1 MLPLKHVVTKHKAKP
16 KLKHKSLSSTYS
28 SSISLSSIF
37 TNTLHSSKPKPKPKP
52 KPSFPIPDKQITA
65 TTFKTWF
72 QTSYLSNDP
81 LLLRI
86 HQFLSSKNDFS
97 ALFTSLNIPLTTPL
111 VLRVLHHVSYN
122 NDIQSCLKFFDWA
135 GRQPRYTHTRATFTA
150 IFRMLTTRAHL
161 MPMLFEILE
170 RFEKH
175 ELFYHNARFYDT
187 LVVGYA
193 IAGKPEI
200 ALHVFGRM
208 RFQGLDLDA
217 FAYHVLLNSLAEN
230 EYFNS
235 FDVILNQIRIRGY
248 ATRVTDTIVVKRLC
262 EQGRFDEAEEYV
274 NGMLGSGKKLRDFEV
289 SMLVGLLCERKKFE
303 RAVKLVKEFGNTGL
317 VPLEHAY
324 GVCIKG
330 LVKGGRLDDALEF
343 FRQTRDT
350 EGSVPHLYRY
360 NMLICRLLRENRL
373 REVYDLLMDMYE
385 SSIPPDQITMNVVLC
400 FFCKIGM
407 VNVALQLYESRSQ
420 FGLNPNTIAY
430 KYLILNLCWDG
441 SVKEAYSVFKRFI
454 GNDKLFP
461 DRETFTTLANALCRE
476 CKVDEMKELMDLA
489 KEREFTLSPVTNAKF
504 ISALC
509 QAGRLEDGYDEHGK
523 LENATAKL
531 YYDKMIEGFIK
542 SNKGEIAARLLVE
555 MKEKNLRLTRFS
567 CRAVIC
573 RLLDM
578 DNPITRVTKLLDSLT
593 QGKPD
598 TKIFNFF
605 IVGAGHANNT
615 DLAREVYELMPRN
628 NIVPTLL
635 SQRLVLNS
643 YLRNGKII
651 DALNFFNS
659 LRRLGVVSKKLYCSM
674 VIGLCKSNKVDIA
687 HDFLFEMLNAGVN
700 PDIEC
705 FESLV
710 WKLCSLR
717 RYHKAIN
724 LVQVYM
730 KGGRRL
736 TSFLGNTL
744 LWHSSLSPDVYGILV
759 HLRGAEEGENSPIST
774 LSFVIGAFSGCLS
787 VNRSIEELEK
797 LIAMCFPLD
806 THTYN
811 QLLRRVA
818 SYDMNQACE
827 LFNRMCQRGCKPNG
841 WTYDFMVRGFL
852 NHGRNDEAK
861 QWVEEMHQKGFDLTD
876 STRINVRKMI
886 LSNEE

>member
-1 MLPLKHVVTKHKAKP
+1 MPVV
-16 KLKHKSLSSTYS
+16 LEFLE
-28 SSISLSSIF
+28 
-37 TNTLHSSKPKPKPKP
+37 
-52 KPSFPIPDKQITA
+52 
-65 TTFKTWF
+65 TFRERGF
-72 QTSYLSNDP
+72 DP
-81 LLLRI
+81 
-86 HQFLSSKNDFS
+86 N
-97 ALFTSLNIPLTTPL
+97 
-111 VLRVLHHVSYN
+111 V
-122 NDIQSCLKFFDWA
+122 
-135 GRQPRYTHTRATFTA
+135 
-150 IFRMLTTRAHL
+150 
-161 MPMLFEILE
+161 
-170 RFEKH
+170 RFNE
-175 ELFYHNARFYDT
+175 T

-193 IAGKPEI
+193 IAGKPKI

-217 FAYHVLLNSLAEN
+217 FAYHILLNSLAEN
-230 EYFNS
+230 DYFNS

-248 ATRVTDTIVVKRLC
+248 ATHVTDTIVVKRLC
-262 EQGRFDEAEEYV
+262 KKGRFDEAEEYV

-350 EGSVPHLYRY
+350 EGSVPRLYRY

-373 REVYDLLMDMYE
+373 REVYDLLMDMHE
-385 SSIPPDQITMNVVLC
+385 SSIPPDRITMNVVLC

-407 VNVALQLYESRSQ
+407 VNAALQLYESRSQ

-454 GNDKLFP
+454 GNDNLFP
-461 DRETFTTLANALCRE
+461 DRQTFTTLANALCRE
-476 CKVDEMKELMDLA
+476 CKVDEMKELMNLA
-489 KEREFTLSPVTNAKF
+489 KEREFTLSPVTHAKF
-504 ISALC
+504 ILALC

-523 LENATAKL
+523 LDNATAKL
-531 YYDKMIEGFIK
+531 YCDKMIEDFIK
-542 SNKGEIAARLLVE
+542 SNNGEIAARLLVE

-573 RLLDM
+573 KLLDM
-578 DNPITRVTKLLDSLT
+578 DNPITRVTKLLDLLT

-605 IVGAGHANNT
+605 IDGAGHANNT
-615 DLAREVYELMPRN
+615 DLVREVYELMPRN

-643 YLRNGKII
+643 YLRNGKIFY
-651 DALNFFNS
+651 ALNFFNS
-659 LRRLGVVSKKLYCSM
+659 LRHLGVVSKKLYCSM

-687 HDFLFEMLNAGVN
+687 HDFFFEMLNAGVN

-710 WKLCSLR
+710 GKLCSLQ

-759 HLRGAEEGENSPIST
+759 HLRGAEEGENCPISS

-841 WTYDFMVRGFL
+841 WTYNFMVRGFL

-861 QWVEEMHQKGFDLTD
+861 HWVEEMHRKGFDLTD
-876 STRINVRKMI
+876 STRINVRKII

>member
-1 MLPLKHVVTKHKAKP
+1 M
-16 KLKHKSLSSTYS
+16 
-28 SSISLSSIF
+28 
-37 TNTLHSSKPKPKPKP
+37 
-52 KPSFPIPDKQITA
+52 
-65 TTFKTWF
+65 
-72 QTSYLSNDP
+72 
-81 LLLRI
+81 
-86 HQFLSSKNDFS
+86 
-97 ALFTSLNIPLTTPL
+97 
-111 VLRVLHHVSYN
+111 
-122 NDIQSCLKFFDWA
+122 
-135 GRQPRYTHTRATFTA
+135 TA
-150 IFRMLTTRAHL
+150 IFRILTARATDKPL
-161 MPMLFEILE
+161 LFEFLE
-170 RFEKH
+170 GFRKH
-175 ELFYHNARFYDT
+175 EFHHNVSFYDT

-193 IAGKPEI
+193 IAGKPEN
-200 ALHVFGRM
+200 ALHVFGKM

-217 FAYHVLLNSLAEN
+217 FAYHVLLNALGEN
-230 EYFNS
+230 DYFNS

-262 EQGRFDEAEEYV
+262 KKGRLDEAKEYV
-274 NGMLGSGKKLRDFEV
+274 NGMLGSGKKLRASEV
-289 SMLVGLLCERKKFE
+289 SMLVGLLCERTKFE
-303 RAVKLVKEFGNTGL
+303 HVVELVNEFGNTGL

-324 GVCIKG
+324 GVCIKS

-343 FRQTRDT
+343 FRQKRDS
-350 EGSVPHLYRY
+350 ERFVPCLYRY

-373 REVYDLLMDMYE
+373 REVYDLLMDMHK
-385 SSIPPDQITMNVVLC
+385 SCIQPDRVTLNVVLC

-430 KYLILNLCWDG
+430 KYLILSLCWDG
-441 SVKEAYSVFKRFI
+441 CVKEAYSVFKSFI
-454 GNDKLFP
+454 GNDNHLFP
-461 DRETFTTLANALCRE
+461 DRQTFTTLANALCTE

-489 KEREFTLSPVTNAKF
+489 WKRRNFTPSPVTYAKY

-509 QAGRLEDGYDEHGK
+509 QAGRLQDGYDEHEK
-523 LENATAKL
+523 LNNATAKL
-531 YYDKMIEGFIK
+531 YYDKMIEAFIK

-555 MKEKNLRLTRFS
+555 MKENNLRLTRFS

-578 DNPITRVTKLLDSLT
+578 DNPITQVTKLLDLLT
-593 QGKPD
+593 RGKPD

-605 IVGAGHANNT
+605 LDGAGHANNT
-615 DLAREVYELMPRN
+615 DLVREVYKSMLRN
-628 NIVPTLL
+628 NVVPTLL
-635 SQRLVLNS
+635 SQSLVLNS
-643 YLRNGKII
+643 YLRNGKIF

-659 LRRLGVVSKKLYCSM
+659 LRHLGVVSKKLYCSM

-687 HDFLFEMLNAGVN
+687 QDFLFEMLNAGVN
-700 PDIEC
+700 PDIDC

-710 WKLCSLR
+710 GKLCSLQ
-717 RYHKAIN
+717 RYHEAIN
-724 LVQVYM
+724 FVQVYI

-759 HLRGAEEGENSPIST
+759 NLRGAEEGENSPIST
-774 LSFVIGAFSGCLS
+774 LSFVIGAFSGCLN
-787 VNRSIEELEK
+787 VNHSIEELEK
-797 LIAMCFPLD
+797 LIAMCFPLN

-811 QLLRRVA
+811 QLLRKVA
-818 SYDMNQACE
+818 NYDMNQACE

-852 NHGRNDEAK
+852 SHGRNDEAK

-886 LSNEE
+886 FSNEE